1 MKTLAL
7 IPLVVLALA
16 STGCASP
23 GLERARALP
32 VDSKLQPLPQGTA
45 YQYID
50 PRRDFSIYRRLMLEP
65 VAVYA
70 GTDHGFGDVLPAD
83 RAALAKAIGPHAARI
98 LGGGKVTLADAP
110 GPDVLRLRLTV
121 VGITRSRAL
130 LQGVTYVIPIGA
142 ALNLAKG
149 ASGGGGTFTGSVVLA
164 GEFHDSV
171 SGELVAQCRSARG
184 RVHRRRAG
192 RGVAAGGTARTL
204 RCARAAVALSSF
216 SQDGSTLCPT
226 PRAGSRPARE
236 DARLSPSPPAHKPRA

>member
-7 IPLVVLALA
+7 IPLIVLALA
-16 STGCASP
+16 SAGCASP

-50 PRRDFSIYRRLMLEP
+50 PRRDFSVYRRVLIEP
-65 VAVYA
+65 VVVYTGA
-70 GTDHGFGDVLPAD
+70 DHGFGDVPPAD

-98 LGGGKVTLADAP
+98 LGGGKVTLATTPA
-110 GPDVLRLRLTV
+110 PDVLRLRLTV

-164 GEFHDSV
+164 GEFHDSM
-171 SGELVAQCRSARG
+171 SGELVAGFLAARSPNALN
-184 RVHRRRAG
+184 
-192 RGVAAGGTARTL
+192 VAALSGEYTAAELGAVSLLEEL
-204 RCARAAVALSSF
+204 RARFDARAL
-216 SQDGSTLCPT
+216 QW
-226 PRAGSRPARE
+226 R
-236 DARLSPSPPAHKPRA
+236 